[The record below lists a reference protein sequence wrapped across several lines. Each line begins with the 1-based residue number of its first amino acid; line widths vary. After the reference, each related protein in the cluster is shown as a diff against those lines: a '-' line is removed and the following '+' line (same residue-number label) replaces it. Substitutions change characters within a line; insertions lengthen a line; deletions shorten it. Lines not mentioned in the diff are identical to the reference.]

1 MDKRQIDRER
11 PIGRS
16 GSISSIGRIDIA
28 IVSIGIGIGIGIVSI
43 GIGIGIGISIAGFL
57 GSTIAINAAT
67 QSREAGDTSSE
78 GEKQLKKKKKRKFC
92 SVM

>member
-16 GSISSIGRIDIA
+16 GSISSIGRIDIV
-28 IVSIGIGIGIGIVSI
+28 IIGIGIGIGIVSI